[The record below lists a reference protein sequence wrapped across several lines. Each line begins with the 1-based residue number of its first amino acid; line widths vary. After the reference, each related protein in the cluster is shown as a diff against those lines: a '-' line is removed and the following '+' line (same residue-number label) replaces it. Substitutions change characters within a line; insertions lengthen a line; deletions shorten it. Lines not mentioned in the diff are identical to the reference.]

1 MDSGILRR
9 DFLKGAVAAAGL
21 LPHLRTVAGP
31 AAPARTVLEPF
42 DFHGVKLGASR
53 WQEQYQSAR
62 DAYFAVSN
70 DDILQGWRAAAGLP
84 APGKPLGGWCQRN
97 SATVFG
103 QWLSGMARMYKA
115 TDDGAMRDKAAYL
128 LTEWAKTIKPDG
140 DCGMRHYPYEK
151 LVCGLVDMHKYAEH
165 PDAIPLLEKTTAWAS
180 KTFSREN
187 VPAAPYPPELH
198 SGRVLEWYTLSENL
212 FRAYEVTGNPKF
224 KEFAEVWLYHPY
236 WKKFSQTSMPTDAW
250 GVHAYSHVNTFS
262 SAAMAY
268 AVSGDPEYLR
278 IIKNAYDYLQA
289 TQCYA
294 TGGYGPAE
302 RIMPA
307 DGRLGRSLECRSDS
321 FETPCGSWAGF
332 KLSKYLMRFT
342 GEARYGDWIERL
354 FYNGVGAAL
363 PWKTDGSNFY
373 YADYRTSSGLKYY
386 GHTGFTCCSGT
397 YIQDMADYHDLI
409 YFQDS
414 SGLYVNLFVPSEVTW
429 TRPEGAVKLTQETS
443 YPEADTTTLRLE
455 MKQSAKFPLSLRVPG
470 WARDMSV
477 SVNGMPAN
485 VKYEPGK
492 WATVDRTWASGD
504 RVEARIP
511 LRFRLEPIDPQHPTR
526 VAIVRGPIVYVI
538 DAGPHEPMPPIPAEA
553 ELEKWLTPTETPGL
567 YRMPPFNVSGGP
579 RTLTALARP
588 FYAVGRAWRYR
599 MYFENKDLPIVLW

>member
-1 MDSGILRR
+1 
-9 DFLKGAVAAAGL
+9 
-21 LPHLRTVAGP
+21 
-31 AAPARTVLEPF
+31 
-42 DFHGVKLGASR
+42 
-53 WQEQYQSAR
+53 
-62 DAYFAVSN
+62 
-70 DDILQGWRAAAGLP
+70 
-84 APGKPLGGWCQRN
+84 
-97 SATVFG
+97 
-103 QWLSGMARMYKA
+103 
-115 TDDGAMRDKAAYL
+115 
-128 LTEWAKTIKPDG
+128 
-140 DCGMRHYPYEK
+140 
-151 LVCGLVDMHKYAEH
+151 
-165 PDAIPLLEKTTAWAS
+165 
-180 KTFSREN
+180 
-187 VPAAPYPPELH
+187 
-198 SGRVLEWYTLSENL
+198 LEWYTLGENL
-212 FRAYEVTGNPKF
+212 FRAYQVSGNPKF

-236 WKKFSQTSMPTDAW
+236 WKKFSQTSMPADAW

-278 IIKNAYDYLQA
+278 IIKNAYDFLQA

-307 DGRLGRSLECRSDS
+307 DGRLGKSLEFRSDS

-332 KLSKYLMRFT
+332 KLSKYLMGFT

-354 FYNGVGAAL
+354 FYNGIGAAL

-373 YADYRTSSGLKYY
+373 YADYRISSGLKYY

-409 YFQDS
+409 YFKDGA
-414 SGLYVNLFVPSEVTW
+414 GLYVNLFVPSQVTW
-429 TRPEGAVKLTQETS
+429 SRPEGEVKLLQETS

-455 MKQSAKFPLSLRVPG
+455 MKQSAKFSLNLRVPG

-477 SVNGMPAN
+477 SVNGTPAN
-485 VKYEPGK
+485 VKCEPGN
-492 WATVDRTWASGD
+492 WATLNRTWANGD

-511 LRFRLEPIDPQHPTR
+511 LRFRLEPIDAQHPTR
-526 VAIVRGPIVYVI
+526 VAIVRGPVVYVI

-553 ELEKWLTPTETPGL
+553 ELEKWLTPDRTPGF
-567 YRMPPFNVSGGP
+567 YHMQPYNVSGGP

-588 FYAVGRAWRYR
+588 YYAVGRAWRYR